1 MCRLLN
7 EQVQVCMPQP
17 LLDAHTAA
25 LVPGVGHRA
34 RVVVQGFAQG
44 FRYDG
49 VFVHALQN
57 FKALGGFSIRVGKNH
72 GFKKKKPKTMFKKKK
87 TK

>member
-57 FKALGGFSIRVGKNH
+57 FKALGGFSNISI
-72 GFKKKKPKTMFKKKK
+72 
-87 TK
+87 